1 MTWDRFRGHIC
12 CTGRSLKSF
21 KDLNGRFDASL
32 TALTKRSLTVHVFY
46 VFYAIAFDTGYGA
59 KVCYLVY
66 CFTKRFY
73 FKDISHKYS
82 VAL

>member
-1 MTWDRFRGHIC
+1 MCMTWDRFRGHIC

-32 TALTKRSLTVHVFY
+32 TALTKRSQTAHVFY
-46 VFYAIAFDTGYGA
+46 VFYAIAFDTDYG
-59 KVCYLVY
+59 V
-66 CFTKRFY
+66 TKRFY

-82 VAL
+82 IAL